1 VASASGR
8 VVSVMGIGILIVVVS
23 AVFVVW
29 SLGRSDLLLSQNGP
43 ATRTSPL
50 DEAER
55 ILAARY
61 ARGAITPD
69 EYRRM
74 LSILRT

>member
-1 VASASGR
+1 
-8 VVSVMGIGILIVVVS
+8 MGIAAMVLAVSGILV
-23 AVFVVW
+23 AW
-29 SLGRSDLLLSQNGP
+29 SFSRS
-43 ATRTSPL
+43 RTQVAHDAPRTPRSPL

-61 ARGAITPD
+61 AAGSITPQ

-74 LSILRT
+74 LTILRT